1 MGVRDI
7 WLNGQQAAAYC
18 GRSDEWLRKKVNAG
32 KIRFS
37 LDPLR
42 EIIKVSIVMN
52 KGKLIAGCIL
62 AIIALIYLSAIIFAG
77 SNHQFF
83 FFLTFA
89 GLAFALIDEALTE
102 KAKR

>member
-1 MGVRDI
+1 
-7 WLNGQQAAAYC
+7 
-18 GRSDEWLRKKVNAG
+18 
-32 KIRFS
+32 
-37 LDPLR
+37 
-42 EIIKVSIVMN
+42 MN

-62 AIIALIYLSAIIFAG
+62 AAIALVYLGAIIFAG
-77 SNHQFF
+77 VNHQFF